1 MKQLQKIYCLE
12 CKRYYNRYYFE
23 KVHLNDKKHN
33 DNIKINY
40 FIKEKNEKEKKND
53 LEILNI
59 L

>member
-40 FIKEKNEKEKKND
+40 FIKEKNEKEKKM
-53 LEILNI
+53 IWKF
-59 L
+59 